1 MNNLKNTLHT
11 VTGDKNKN
19 EKIIEL
25 LNREISDSKNE
36 NERQNKLIQGKEK
49 LEEDLR
55 SELKK
60 SKE

>member
-36 NERQNKLIQGKEK
+36 NERHNKLIQGKEK